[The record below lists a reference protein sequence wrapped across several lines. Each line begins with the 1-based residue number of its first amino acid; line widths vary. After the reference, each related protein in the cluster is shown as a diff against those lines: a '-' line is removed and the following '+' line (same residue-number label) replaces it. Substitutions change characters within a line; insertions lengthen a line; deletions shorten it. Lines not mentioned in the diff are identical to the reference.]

1 MGRPKRGSR
10 VLSQAERRAAALRS
24 LGTELDLGHELTL
37 ATYNQ
42 LIQRLREQIALY
54 NESLSYSDR
63 AANAVEEMERQLRL
77 LSERMLI
84 GVAAKYGKDSD
95 EYEMAGGTRKSEYK
109 KRSAHSDSPTSD
121 PDS

>member
-10 VLSQAERRAAALRS
+10 VLSRAERRAAALRS

-37 ATYNQ
+37 AAYNQ
-42 LIQRLREQIALY
+42 LIQQLREQIALY
-54 NESLSYSDR
+54 NESLSYTDR
-63 AANAVEEMERQLRL
+63 AANAVEETEKQLRL

-109 KRSAHSDSPTSD
+109 KRSQPSETMA
-121 PDS
+121 